1 MAALLAYVGVKS
13 KTAMLLLLN
22 SNPPFMCSANKA
34 PTISS
39 PKRMENQNGD

>member
-22 SNPPFMCSANKA
+22 QTTAFMCSANIF
-34 PTISS
+34 PQTNG
-39 PKRMENQNGD
+39 NQNGD

>member
-22 SNPPFMCSANKA
+22 SNPHFMCSANQ
-34 PTISS
+34 PT
-39 PKRMENQNGD
+39 KRMENQNGD